1 MSTVLPAAAPRPKAP
16 VGFVVALVLFGLAA
30 AAVNAV
36 YAFGMLFATDSCGT
50 DAGTAALCN
59 TAVWLLLVL
68 LPWGGLLGA
77 LLTGGLGGAAARRR
91 GRSPWLALL
100 PCVGVYL
107 LSLAVV
113 YLTVFA

>member
-1 MSTVLPAAAPRPKAP
+1 
-16 VGFVVALVLFGLAA
+16 VGFVVALVLFGLVA

-50 DAGTAALCN
+50 GAGDSALCSP
-59 TAVWLLLVL
+59 TVWLLLVL

-77 LLTGGLGGAAARRR
+77 LLTGGLGGAFARRR
-91 GRSPWLALL
+91 GRSPWLAL
-100 PCVGVYL
+100 PPGAGVYL